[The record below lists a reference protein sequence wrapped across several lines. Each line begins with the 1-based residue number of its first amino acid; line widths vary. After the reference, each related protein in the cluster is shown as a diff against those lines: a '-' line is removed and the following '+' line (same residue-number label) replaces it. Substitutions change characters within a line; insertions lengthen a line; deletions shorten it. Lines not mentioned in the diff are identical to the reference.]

1 MARARGIK
9 IVAKNRKARHDY
21 HILETYEAGIA
32 LKGTEVKSIRS
43 GAINLADSYAQIKNG
58 ELFLIGCHISPYEH
72 GNRFNVDTLRERKL
86 LMHRHEIDR
95 LDGKLKEQGLTLVPL
110 EIYFKNGKVKLGL
123 GLAKGKRD
131 YDKRQALAK
140 RQAERDIDRSLKEF
154 NR

>member
-21 HILETYEAGIA
+21 HILETYEAGVA
-32 LKGTEVKSIRS
+32 LKGTEVKSIRL

-72 GNRFNVDTLRERKL
+72 GNRYNVDPLRERKL

-95 LDGKLKEQGLTLVPL
+95 LDGKLKQQGLTLVPL

-131 YDKRQALAK
+131 YDKRQDLAK
-140 RQAERDIDRSLKEF
+140 RQAERDIDRTLKEY